1 MNRKVSVWH
10 VVYITIIFVILFFG
24 SQCLCPIEISE
35 KAFDS
40 FTFASTITAIVL
52 AAVSIVYSLRSES
65 KVSEQL
71 SGMRETE
78 ARLRDEINKLQ
89 QIDKLVEDTINKAIA
104 SVKDDTTAIR
114 KQQLENYQSM
124 KSSIDA
130 TIKPQWGESAGTE
143 KIALSRQDESIPT
156 A

>member
-1 MNRKVSVWH
+1 MKKEVSVWH
-10 VVYITIIFVILFFG
+10 IIYLTVIFVILFFG

-78 ARLRDEINKLQ
+78 TRLRDEINKLQ
-89 QIDKLVEDTINKAIA
+89 KIDTLVENTINKAIA
-104 SVKDDTTAIR
+104 SVKDDTSAIR
-114 KQQLENYQSM
+114 KQQIENYQSM
-124 KSSIDA
+124 KASIDA
-130 TIKPQWGESAGTE
+130 TSQPRWGESSQETNATVPPSNS
-143 KIALSRQDESIPT
+143 KL
-156 A
+156 